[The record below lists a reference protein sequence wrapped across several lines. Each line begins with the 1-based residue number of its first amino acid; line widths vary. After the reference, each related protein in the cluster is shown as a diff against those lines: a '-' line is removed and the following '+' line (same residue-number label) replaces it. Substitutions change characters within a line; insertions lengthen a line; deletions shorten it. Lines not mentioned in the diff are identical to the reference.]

1 MSASASARTG
11 ERHSSR
17 ETTNEVKSAA
27 LEPSVLAGVEE
38 DGDDV
43 EEVEDDDDDDD
54 EDEDDDDD
62 NDAAD
67 DEDAGTDG
75 AAQ

>member
-1 MSASASARTG
+1 MSASASASTG

-27 LEPSVLAGVEE
+27 LEPSVLAGIEE
-38 DGDDV
+38 DAD
-43 EEVEDDDDDDD
+43 DDDDDDD
-54 EDEDDDDD
+54 EDDDD
-62 NDAAD
+62 ND
-67 DEDAGTDG
+67 G